1 ARAVGEVPGEVLAA
15 HRLRSQLDGVLP
27 QLTAHGGFDERD
39 LVLGV
44 DHRRDASAVLEV
56 DLDPVRAGD
65 AVDEFGQHLGDL
77 VPSVDVEAAQSAA
90 QNPFAGDD
98 VGGVSGADLSP
109 DERDRM
115 SGVDEPSQGRGQ
127 VGGELAQRV
136 DEVLGQVRSGGVPA
150 VTGQADDDGVSGGGD
165 GADARAHLA
174 DVDVRVAVDGE
185 SSGTCFVESLQRDAG
200 TDQRGQVHIV
210 AAGVGDSG
218 HGGAEVLVD
227 EVVDGQG
234 IDIGAQS
241 EGQRSIAD
249 LAHDSGALEA
259 PRLQA

>member
-1 ARAVGEVPGEVLAA
+1 
-15 HRLRSQLDGVLP
+15 
-27 QLTAHGGFDERD
+27 
-39 LVLGV
+39 
-44 DHRRDASAVLEV
+44 
-56 DLDPVRAGD
+56 
-65 AVDEFGQHLGDL
+65 
-77 VPSVDVEAAQSAA
+77 
-90 QNPFAGDD
+90 
-98 VGGVSGADLSP
+98 
-109 DERDRM
+109 
-115 SGVDEPSQGRGQ
+115 
-127 VGGELAQRV
+127 
-136 DEVLGQVRSGGVPA
+136 QVRSGGVPA

-174 DVDVRVAVDGE
+174 DVDVRVAVDGIDLGDVVEHALGDHAQRPSGSDLLTGLEDQAHSAAE

-259 PRLQA
+259 PRL